1 VSQDNGVDV
10 SDQTPDHDEP
20 HKGNIALRLNWL
32 RAGVLGGNDGIVST
46 AGIVLG
52 VAGATASR
60 STILTAGIAGLTA
73 GAMSMAVG
81 EYVSVSS
88 QRDTE
93 QALLEKERGE
103 LRDSPDE
110 ELEEL
115 TGMYAAKG
123 LSRDLAAQVAE
134 QLTARDALAAHAE
147 VELGINAD
155 NLTSPWHAAFASMVA
170 FTLGS
175 LLPLV
180 AIAVPPP
187 HLRIPITVVAVLV
200 ALGITGVVSGRVGKA
215 PLTRPF
221 WRNVIGGSVA
231 MAVTYGIGSLVGHV
245 V

>member
-1 VSQDNGVDV
+1 MRQQSL
-10 SDQTPDHDEP
+10 DHDEP

-52 VAGATASR
+52 VAGATATR
-60 STILTAGIAGLTA
+60 STILTAGIAGLAA

-88 QRDTE
+88 QRDSE
-93 QALLEKERGE
+93 KALLEKERGE
-103 LRDSPDE
+103 LRDTPDE
-110 ELEEL
+110 ELAEL
-115 TGMYAAKG
+115 TDMYAAKG
-123 LSRDLAAQVAE
+123 LTHDLAAEVAE
-134 QLTARDALAAHAE
+134 QLTALDALAAHAE
-147 VELGINAD
+147 VELGINPV

-170 FTLGS
+170 FTLGA

-180 AIAVPPP
+180 AITVPPAD
-187 HLRIPITVVAVLV
+187 LRVPVTVLAVLA
-200 ALGITGVVSGRVGKA
+200 ALAVTGVVSGRLGKA
-215 PLTRPF
+215 PLSRPL

-231 MAVTYGIGSLVGHV
+231 MAVTYGIGTLVGHV

>member
-1 VSQDNGVDV
+1 MSEQ
-10 SDQTPDHDEP
+10 QLDHDEP

-60 STILTAGIAGLTA
+60 STILTAGVAGLVA

-93 QALLEKERGE
+93 KALLEKERIE

-115 TGMYAAKG
+115 TDMYAAKG
-123 LSRDLAAQVAE
+123 LSHDLAAEVAQ

-147 VELGINAD
+147 VELGINPG

-170 FTLGS
+170 FTVGA
-175 LLPLV
+175 LLPLI
-180 AIAVPPP
+180 AITVPPP
-187 HLRIPITVVAVLV
+187 HLRVAITVGAVLV
-200 ALGITGVVSGRVGKA
+200 ALGLTGVISGWLGKS
-215 PLTRPF
+215 PLARPF

-231 MAVTYGIGSLVGHV
+231 MAVTYGIGTLVGV
-245 V
+245 VV

>member
-1 VSQDNGVDV
+1 VSEQAL
-10 SDQTPDHDEP
+10 DHDEP

-52 VAGATASR
+52 VAGATATR
-60 STILTAGIAGLTA
+60 STILTAGIAGLAA

-103 LRDSPDE
+103 LRDTPDE
-110 ELEEL
+110 ELAEL
-115 TGMYAAKG
+115 TNMYAAKG
-123 LSRDLAAQVAE
+123 LSHDLAAEVAE
-134 QLTARDALAAHAE
+134 QLTALDALAAHAE
-147 VELGINAD
+147 VELGINPG

-170 FTLGS
+170 FTLGA

-180 AIAVPPP
+180 AITVPPP
-187 HLRIPITVVAVLV
+187 HLRVTITVIAVLV
-200 ALGITGVVSGRVGKA
+200 ALGVTGVVSGWLGKA

-221 WRNVIGGSVA
+221 WRNVIGGTVA
-231 MAVTYGIGSLVGHV
+231 MAVTYGIGTLVGNMVH
-245 V
+245 

>member
-1 VSQDNGVDV
+1 VSEQAPEHN
-10 SDQTPDHDEP
+10 EP

-60 STILTAGIAGLTA
+60 STILTAGVAGLVA

-93 QALLEKERGE
+93 KALLEKERVE

-115 TGMYAAKG
+115 TDMYAAKG
-123 LSRDLAAQVAE
+123 LSHDLAAEVAQ

-147 VELGINAD
+147 VELGINPG

-170 FTLGS
+170 FTVGA
-175 LLPLV
+175 LLPLI
-180 AIAVPPP
+180 AITVPPP
-187 HLRIPITVVAVLV
+187 HLRVAITVGAVLV
-200 ALGITGVVSGRVGKA
+200 ALGLTGVISGWLGKS
-215 PLTRPF
+215 PLARPF

-231 MAVTYGIGSLVGHV
+231 MAVTYGIGTLVGV
-245 V
+245 VV

>member
-1 VSQDNGVDV
+1 M
-10 SDQTPDHDEP
+10 SDEPLGHDEP

-52 VAGATASR
+52 VAGATATR
-60 STILTAGIAGLTA
+60 SAILTAGIAGLAA

-93 QALLEKERGE
+93 KALLDKERAE
-103 LRDSPDE
+103 LRDTPDE

-123 LSRDLAAQVAE
+123 LSYDLAAEVAL
-134 QLTARDALAAHAE
+134 QLTAVDALAAHAE
-147 VELGINAD
+147 VELGINPD

-170 FTLGS
+170 FTLGA
-175 LLPLV
+175 LLPLI
-180 AIAVPPP
+180 AITVPPRA
-187 HLRIPITVVAVLV
+187 LRVPVTVAAVLV
-200 ALGITGVVSGRVGKA
+200 ALAVTGLVSGWLGKS
-215 PLTRPF
+215 PLSRPF

-231 MAVTYGIGSLVGHV
+231 MAVTYGIGSLVGRV